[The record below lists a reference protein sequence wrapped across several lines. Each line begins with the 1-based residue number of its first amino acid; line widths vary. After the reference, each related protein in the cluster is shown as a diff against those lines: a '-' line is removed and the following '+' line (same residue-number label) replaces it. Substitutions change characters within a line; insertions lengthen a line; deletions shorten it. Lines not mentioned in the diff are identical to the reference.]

1 MPPDS
6 KLELQI
12 FLKNIWKQTDE
23 SKLFFS
29 TSGIRDVSDNTSCV
43 KYKLKS
49 FMLLI
54 HRVFWINMGTT
65 DEAQLLVSNCWGTV
79 AYFHHLMNEF
89 HAYSYT
95 KNWIINFK
103 HKIQLNYEGT
113 LICCTQGL
121 LMNNNTSNKKKEKML
136 DTVVFLK
143 LYHTV
148 TPMGIMSWELQG
160 IQYIEST
167 GLFMF

>member
-1 MPPDS
+1 MQS
-6 KLELQI
+6 
-12 FLKNIWKQTDE
+12 DE

-29 TSGIRDVSDNTSCV
+29 ISCVRDVTDNTSCV

-54 HRVFWINMGTT
+54 HGIFWINMGTT

-79 AYFHHLMNEF
+79 AYFHHLRNWF

-95 KNWIINFK
+95 NNWIINLK
-103 HKIQLNYEGT
+103 YKIQLNYEGT
-113 LICCTQGL
+113 VKCCTQGL
-121 LMNNNTSNKKKEKML
+121 IMNNNSSNKKKEKML
-136 DTVVFLK
+136 DIVVFLK
-143 LYHTV
+143 FYHTMAPV
-148 TPMGIMSWELQG
+148 GIRGWELQG
-160 IQYIEST
+160 IQYTEST